1 MFVLVLFVQEL
12 ANQMLDFP
20 VPRPKQTQAG
30 AVRKG
35 QYETILSP
43 VESIGVLLAR
53 LAISSASGVRMK
65 SGASSQF
72 LAPK

>member
-30 AVRKG
+30 TVQKG